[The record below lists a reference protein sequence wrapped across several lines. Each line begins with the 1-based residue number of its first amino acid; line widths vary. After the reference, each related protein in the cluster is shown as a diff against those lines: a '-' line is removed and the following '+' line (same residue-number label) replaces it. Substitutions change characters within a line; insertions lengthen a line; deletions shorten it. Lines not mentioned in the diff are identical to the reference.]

1 MERRQ
6 EVERKVS
13 GTESPGAG
21 ERAGDTRSGRWRTDT
36 VSQEPAKDRCVL
48 DRLARFAGGGLQ

>member
-36 VSQEPAKDRCVL
+36 VSQEPAKDCVSL
-48 DRLARFAGGGLQ
+48 MD

>member
-36 VSQEPAKDRCVL
+36 VSQGPAEDHVSL
-48 DRLARFAGGGLQ
+48 MD